1 MSKPSPKSIGSLI
14 GEVRFLSLHHM
25 STILGSKNGFS
36 STDTK
41 RLIAQTSSHHS
52 SNHPSTKKSHTKYGF
67 FFGFF
72 PGLDVMPFPTTP
84 STRGKRAGQEL
95 KSGTSKSP

>member
-1 MSKPSPKSIGSLI
+1 MSSRGHTQSPPGGI
-14 GEVRFLSLHHM
+14 
-25 STILGSKNGFS
+25 
-36 STDTK
+36 
-41 RLIAQTSSHHS
+41 
-52 SNHPSTKKSHTKYGF
+52 
-67 FFGFF
+67 FF

>member
-1 MSKPSPKSIGSLI
+1 MSASGGLAHEAS
-14 GEVRFLSLHHM
+14 VFY
-25 STILGSKNGFS
+25 
-36 STDTK
+36 K
-41 RLIAQTSSHHS
+41 RLARQL
-52 SNHPSTKKSHTKYGF
+52 SNF
-67 FFGFF
+67 FL